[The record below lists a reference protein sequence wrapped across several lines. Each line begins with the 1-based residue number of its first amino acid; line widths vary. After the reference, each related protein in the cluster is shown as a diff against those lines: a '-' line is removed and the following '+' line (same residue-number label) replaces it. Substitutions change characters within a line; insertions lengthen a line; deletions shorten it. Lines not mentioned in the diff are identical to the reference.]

1 MISRLQLSR
10 QSDSTLSQILLL
22 RTWRCL
28 GTLSLAN
35 NIEIEGNE
43 SKDQCPN
50 SVWLVRT
57 SHTDFVGFVCWFCRL
72 LPMKA
77 AESTVKITISRTTSV
92 PTEPRGRGNPRKVTK
107 LAKAK

>member
-35 NIEIEGNE
+35 NIEIYNTSVE
-43 SKDQCPN
+43 SPER
-50 SVWLVRT
+50 LRT
-57 SHTDFVGFVCWFCRL
+57 SHTDFVGFVCRFCRL

-107 LAKAK
+107 LAKAM